1 MAKHL
6 APDQHRTAAP
16 APKVATTPSRPTG
29 TAHATAAP
37 KQNHPRALLG
47 KIDLIARVAQRSGTS
62 VQETSTLVNAT
73 LETIREALKG
83 GNTVRLTGF
92 GSFGVRTR
100 AAHTGV
106 NPQTRAKIRV
116 PAKAHVRFSA
126 GKGLSDA
133 VAR

>member
-6 APDQHRTAAP
+6 TTDHHRTAAA
-16 APKVATTPSRPTG
+16 APKGATTPSRPAV
-29 TAHATAAP
+29 TAHATSAP
-37 KQNHPRALLG
+37 KRDHPRTLIG
-47 KIDLIARVAQRSGTS
+47 KIALIERVAQRSGTS
-62 VQETSTLVNAT
+62 VKASSTVVNAT

-83 GNTVRLTGF
+83 GDKVRLTGF

-100 AAHTGV
+100 AAHQGV

>member
-1 MAKHL
+1 MTKYPPTTH
-6 APDQHRTAAP
+6 QRTAAP
-16 APKVATTPSRPTG
+16 APKGATTPSRPTG

-37 KQNHPRALLG
+37 KRDHPRALLG
-47 KIDLIARVAQRSGTS
+47 KIDLIARVAERSGIS
-62 VQETSTLVNAT
+62 VKETSTLVNAT
-73 LETIREALKG
+73 LETIREALKEG
-83 GNTVRLTGF
+83 DEVRLTGF

-116 PAKAHVRFSA
+116 PAKQRVRFSA

>member
-1 MAKHL
+1 MTKYPPTTH
-6 APDQHRTAAP
+6 QRTAAA
-16 APKVATTPSRPTG
+16 APKVAATPSRPVV

-37 KQNHPRALLG
+37 KRDHPRALLG
-47 KIDLIARVAQRSGTS
+47 KIDLIALVAERSGKS
-62 VQETSTLVNAT
+62 VQETSVIVNAT

-83 GNTVRLTGF
+83 GDEVRLMGF

>member
-1 MAKHL
+1 MAVRPPTTH
-6 APDQHRTAAP
+6 QHKAAA
-16 APKVATTPSRPTG
+16 APKVAAKPSRQVV

-37 KQNHPRALLG
+37 KRDHPRALLG
-47 KIDLIARVAQRSGTS
+47 KIDLIARVAQRSGAS
-62 VQETSTLVNAT
+62 VKETSTLVDAT

-83 GNTVRLTGF
+83 GDEVRLTGF
-92 GSFGVRTR
+92 GSFRVRTR

>member
-6 APDQHRTAAP
+6 ATDHHRPAAPPPKVVTTPARTA
-16 APKVATTPSRPTG
+16 V

-37 KQNHPRALLG
+37 KRDHPRALLG

-83 GNTVRLTGF
+83 GDEVRLTGF

-116 PAKAHVRFSA
+116 PAKQRVRFSA

-133 VAR
+133 VAK

>member
-1 MAKHL
+1 MTKYPPTTH
-6 APDQHRTAAP
+6 QRTAAA
-16 APKVATTPSRPTG
+16 APKVAATPSRPVV

-37 KQNHPRALLG
+37 KRDHPRALLG
-47 KIDLIARVAQRSGTS
+47 KIALIARVAERSGKS

-83 GNTVRLTGF
+83 GDEVRLTGF

-126 GKGLSDA
+126 GKDLSDA

>member
-1 MAKHL
+1 MAKQLTTAH
-6 APDQHRTAAP
+6 HRPAAP
-16 APKVATTPSRPTG
+16 APSGATTPARPTG
-29 TAHATAAP
+29 TVHATAAP
-37 KQNHPRALLG
+37 KRVQLLAPIS
-47 KIDLIARVAQRSGTS
+47 KTVVIARVAQRSGKS
-62 VQETSTLVNAT
+62 VQETSMLVNAT

-83 GNTVRLTGF
+83 GDEVRLTGF

-116 PAKAHVRFSA
+116 PAKQRVRFSA